1 MKKHRVFH
9 LFLLIFCKA
18 ISLVTTSS
26 STEQIFEFTAPLY
39 NLSVEENSIGSKY
52 ARSENSTKIGVP
64 LPEKDAN
71 CKFRVA
77 EIVVSWDFA
86 LEYEIF

>member
-1 MKKHRVFH
+1 MKKHRVFC
-9 LFLLIFCKA
+9 LFLLIFCK
-18 ISLVTTSS
+18 SVNLVTTSSS

-77 EIVVSWDFA
+77 EIVVRFT
-86 LEYEIF
+86 YIT